1 MVKVLEN
8 RAVDLDIVPGTKD
21 SGDLKKQA
29 DAATYAAPPPL
40 DSQRCFVLQRHMISG
55 TSADSLSVCLSVA
68 KQQRISLPKP
78 ANESRASRKVPQ
90 ASALMLSRLSAAE

>member
-29 DAATYAAPPPL
+29 DAATYAAPPL
-40 DSQRCFVLQRHMISG
+40 DSQRCFVLQIRMMSWTI
-55 TSADSLSVCLSVA
+55 ADSLSVCLSVV
-68 KQQRISLPKP
+68 KRQRTSLPKL
-78 ANESRASRKVPQ
+78 ANESKASRKVPR
-90 ASALMLSRLSAAE
+90 ALAPMPSRLSAAE

>member
-29 DAATYAAPPPL
+29 DAATYATPPL
-40 DSQRCFVLQRHMISG
+40 DSWRCFVLQRHMISG
-55 TSADSLSVCLSVA
+55 TSANSLFVCLSVV
-68 KQQRISLPKP
+68 KQQRTSLPKP
-78 ANESRASRKVPQ
+78 ANESKASRKVPQ

>member
-29 DAATYAAPPPL
+29 DAATYATPPL
-40 DSQRCFVLQRHMISG
+40 DSQRCFVLQRHTISG
-55 TSADSLSVCLSVA
+55 TIADSLSVCLSVA

-78 ANESRASRKVPQ
+78 AKESRASRKVPQ